1 VLLYYAAGGGLG
13 HVTRAR
19 AFLHGA
25 SLDGVIL
32 TAAAVDGIDTL
43 VIPEPLR
50 RDLPAYREW
59 LRGRGAEHII
69 LDTFPAGLFHEF
81 DDLELS
87 CTFDYVAR
95 YLAWPRYAKMSNP
108 PRFGTTHVL
117 EPLHEEQ
124 ERFIAERSAQID
136 RAPKLIDPES
146 AVTVHSIESPYTLV
160 VHSGP
165 AAEVEELIDYARFA
179 AKTEGE
185 TSQRIVVA
193 TRATINASDV
203 IVVDAYPATSLAAG
217 ATRIVTGAGFNC
229 MRQFGGDPR
238 HHAVPFPRR
247 YDDQFIRAARARS
260 YRSSE
265 TSIRSN
271 CAPSNLTAR

>member
-1 VLLYYAAGGGLG
+1 MLLYYAAGGGLG

-25 SLDGVIL
+25 RLDGVIL
-32 TAAAVDGIDTL
+32 TAAAVEGVDTL

-95 YLAWPRYAKMSNP
+95 YLAWPRYAEMRNP
-108 PRFGTTHVL
+108 PRFATTYVL
-117 EPLHEEQ
+117 EPLHGEQ
-124 ERFIAERSAQID
+124 EQFVVARSTHID
-136 RAPKLIDPES
+136 RAPKLVDPE
-146 AVTVHSIESPYTLV
+146 VPGGELPVESQYSLV

-165 AAEVEELIDYARFA
+165 ASEVEELIDYARMA
-179 AKTEGE
+179 AKAAGE
-185 TSQRIVVA
+185 SLPIVVA
-193 TRATINASDV
+193 TRAAIDVGDV
-203 IVVDAYPATSLAAG
+203 IVVDAYPATSLANG
-217 ATRIVTGAGFNC
+217 AVRIITGAGFNC

-238 HHAVPFPRR
+238 HHVVPFPRR
-247 YDDQFIRAARARS
+247 YDDQFIRAARVRS

-271 CAPSNLTAR
+271 CAPSSLTAR

>member
-25 SLDGVIL
+25 RLDATIL
-32 TAAAVDGIDTL
+32 TAAPVDGIDTL

-50 RDLPAYREW
+50 HDLPSYREW
-59 LRGRGAEHII
+59 LQGLGAKQII

-95 YLAWPRYAKMSNP
+95 YLAWPRYAAMRNP
-108 PRFGTTHVL
+108 PRFATTYVL

-124 ERFIAERSAQID
+124 ERFIAARSSRID
-136 RAPKLIDPES
+136 RAPKLVDPDAPATVPPIYS
-146 AVTVHSIESPYTLV
+146 AYSLV

-165 AAEVEELIDYARFA
+165 ANEVEELIDYARLA

-185 TSQRIVVA
+185 SLPIVVA
-193 TRATINASDV
+193 TRAAISVADV
-203 IVVDAYPATSLAAG
+203 IVVDAWPATSLAAG
-217 ATRIVTGAGFNC
+217 AVRIITGAGFNC

-238 HHAVPFPRR
+238 HHVVPFPRR
-247 YDDQFIRAARARS
+247 YDDQFIRAARVRS

-265 TSIRSN
+265 RSIRSN
-271 CAPSNLTAR
+271 